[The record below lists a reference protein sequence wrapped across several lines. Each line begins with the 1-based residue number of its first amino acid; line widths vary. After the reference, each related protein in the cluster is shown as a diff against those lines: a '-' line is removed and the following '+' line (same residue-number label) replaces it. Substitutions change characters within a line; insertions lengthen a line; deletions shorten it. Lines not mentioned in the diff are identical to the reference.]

1 VRFDL
6 VGEEDLRHT
15 IQLDQRL
22 PVLSHAVL
30 LQACRLRYR
39 RVCRAALL

>member
-1 VRFDL
+1 VRFDF
-6 VGEEDLRHT
+6 VGEENLRHT

-30 LQACRLRYR
+30 LQARGLRYR